1 MNPSRERIL
10 IVDDDRTFC
19 RVLSA
24 ALRRRDYE
32 VITAH
37 DVHEGLSEAK
47 AWSPHKAIIDLRM
60 PGGGGLEL
68 VSALAKQNPLISM
81 IVLTGYGSIATAVDA
96 IKRGAIHYLTKPVGA
111 DELLSA
117 FDADHENP
125 ASNEVDTSEAATL
138 DIVEWEHLQRVLVD
152 CEGNISEAARRLN
165 MHRRT
170 LQRKLARGRGA

>member
-1 MNPSRERIL
+1 MNPATERIL

-24 ALRRRDYE
+24 ALRRRHYA

-37 DVHEGLSEAK
+37 NVAEGLSEAK

-60 PGGGGLEL
+60 PGGGLEL
-68 VSALAKQNPLISM
+68 VSALIKQNPAISM
-81 IVLTGYGSIATAVDA
+81 VVLTGYGSIATAVDA
-96 IKRGAIHYLTKPVGA
+96 IKRGAVHYLTKPVGA

-117 FDADHENP
+117 FNADDEKL
-125 ASNEVDTSEAATL
+125 ASNKSDTSDAATL
-138 DIVEWEHLQRVLVD
+138 DIVEWEHLQRVLAD

-170 LQRKLARGRGA
+170 LQRKLARGRGP